1 MDFLDK
7 TCKKGLKQKSEHH
20 HCTLHIPNGL
30 TILNFWT
37 KLTQKEY
44 FRSKKEKKK
53 MKITIEFYIFQFVQ
67 VPNFSFRKQ
76 FRFFETS
83 FPKKD
88 TSGGKQKNEHHH

>member
-53 MKITIEFYIFQFVQ
+53 
-67 VPNFSFRKQ
+67 
-76 FRFFETS
+76 
-83 FPKKD
+83 
-88 TSGGKQKNEHHH
+88 